1 MKKTPRCA
9 RGFTLIELM
18 VVMAIIT
25 VISTLVL
32 ARYGQFNGVVLLRN
46 LAYDVALTV
55 RQAQV
60 YGISGKVGTG
70 TAGVQY
76 GVYFTSANPT
86 QYLLFADNNGSDSY
100 TAGEEIEIYR
110 VRPGY
115 SVYNFCGDLP
125 SGSPHCSLTEDI
137 TNMTLL
143 FRRPDP
149 DARISTSAFPSGYTQ
164 ARIVVRSPSGDTR
177 TVTVTAIGQISIQ
190 QGIN

>member
-1 MKKTPRCA
+1 MRGP

-25 VISTLVL
+25 VISVLVL

-46 LAYDVALTV
+46 LAYDIALTV

-70 TAGVQY
+70 AVGVQY
-76 GVYFTSANPT
+76 GVYLTSATPT
-86 QYLLFADNNGSDSY
+86 QYLLFADNNGSGTY
-100 TAGEEIEIYR
+100 TAGEEIEIYT

-125 SGSPHCSLTEDI
+125 SGSPHCSRTGDI

-149 DARISTSAFPSGYTQ
+149 DALIKTSALGSGYTQ
-164 ARIVVRSPSGDTR
+164 ARIIARSPSGDTR
-177 TVTVTAIGQISIQ
+177 TITITAVGQISIQ